1 MNLLPWGETSIFFKY
16 PSDDHNLMYYFLVTN
31 NGMFTDIPT
40 DRSGSIE
47 DIRRFV
53 YLFLKTHRRDCRI
66 GKIYK
71 AGQKKST
78 FIGEI
83 DVYRPSE
90 PTWMG
95 SAKGSYLYDLNPDGS
110 LGKRY
115 LNRRS

>member
-1 MNLLPWGETSIFFKY
+1 
-16 PSDDHNLMYYFLVTN
+16 MYYFVTTD
-31 NGMFTDIPT
+31 GYALFTDIPA

-47 DIRRFV
+47 DIRRFA
-53 YLFLKTHRRDCRI
+53 YLFLKAHRRDCRI

-83 DVYRPSE
+83 DTYRPSE

-95 SAKGSYLYDLNPDGS
+95 SAKGSYLYALNSDGS
-110 LGKRY
+110 LGERY

>member
-1 MNLLPWGETSIFFKY
+1 
-16 PSDDHNLMYYFLVTN
+16 MYYFVTTS
-31 NGMFTDIPT
+31 GYALFTDIPAN
-40 DRSGSIE
+40 RSGSIE
-47 DIRRFV
+47 DVRRFA
-53 YLFLKTHRRDCRI
+53 YQFLKAHRYECRV

-83 DVYRPSE
+83 DMYNVSE

-95 SAKGSYLYDLNPDGS
+95 GAKGSYLYDLNLDGT